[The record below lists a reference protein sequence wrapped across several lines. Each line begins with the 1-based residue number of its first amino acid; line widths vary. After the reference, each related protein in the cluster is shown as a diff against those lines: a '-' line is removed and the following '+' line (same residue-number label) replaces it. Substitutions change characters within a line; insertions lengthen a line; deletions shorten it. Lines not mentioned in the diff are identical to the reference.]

1 MEILRDRPVDQCR
14 VIGSEIQQGRRG
26 GMSASSYRCGFAII
40 SVAAVMAIFMAIVLA
55 GTPARSE
62 EKTEAGVPL
71 EFWKGHF
78 NRSAEAFHEW
88 DKEKEIPAVCV
99 RCHGAN
105 GVPEYLADGKNTPAP
120 HVKNGFACTNCH
132 ADLLTYARHRGPQV
146 RFPSGV
152 TVDSGS
158 NDGNLCMTCHQGR
171 ESTAS
176 VNKAIAGLPLDTP
189 DPRLSFIHV
198 HFYGAG
204 ATIYGTEAK
213 VGYEYEG
220 KTYVGRFAH
229 MPNVSTCTGCHRP
242 HGGEVL
248 VVRCG
253 GCHDSIRTV
262 DDLANIRMS
271 TRGDF
276 DGNGKEEGLAKE
288 IAGLQAQLYAAI
300 QSYAKNV
307 GGTPIGFTEAAYPH
321 WFADTNGNGR
331 IDPEEVAPVNKYPAY
346 TPRLLQ
352 ATYNYTDSLR
362 DPGGA
367 YHNGRYVLQLL
378 YDSLESLAA
387 TGKAGV
393 NMSGKARP

>member
-1 MEILRDRPVDQCR
+1 MRAVSC
-14 VIGSEIQQGRRG
+14 RRG
-26 GMSASSYRCGFAII
+26 LINIA
-40 SVAAVMAIFMAIVLA
+40 VAAVAAIFLA
-55 GTPARSE
+55 GSPVWSE
-62 EKTEAGVPL
+62 ETEEIGVRL

-78 NRSAEAFHEW
+78 NRNAEAFHYW
-88 DKEKEIPAVCV
+88 DKEKEIPAVCA

-105 GVPEYLADGKNTPAP
+105 GVPEYLTAGKNTPVP
-120 HVKNGFACTNCH
+120 HVRNGLACTNCH
-132 ADLLTYARHRGPQV
+132 TDLLTYARQSV
-146 RFPSGV
+146 SKVTFPSGV

-158 NDGNLCMTCHQGR
+158 NDANLCMTCHQGR

-189 DPRLSFIHV
+189 DSKLSFIHV

-204 ATIYGTEAK
+204 ATRYGGEAK

-220 KTYVGRFAH
+220 KKYVGRFAH

-248 VVRCG
+248 VERCG
-253 GCHDSIRTV
+253 GCHEGIRSAG
-262 DDLANIRMS
+262 DLANIRMS

-276 DGNGKEEGLAKE
+276 DGNGKEEGLARE
-288 IAGLQAQLYAAI
+288 IAGLQGQLYAAI
-300 QSYAKNV
+300 LSYAKNV
-307 GGTPIGFTEAAYPH
+307 GGTPIAFTEAEYPH
-321 WFADTNGNGR
+321 WFADKNGNGR
-331 IDPEEVAPVNKYPAY
+331 IDPEEVAPENKYPAY

-352 ATYNYTDSLR
+352 ATYNYTYSLR

-367 YHNGRYVLQLL
+367 YHNARYVLQLL
-378 YDSLESLAA
+378 YDSLDSLA
-387 TGKAGV
+387 TSGKAGV